1 MLPSQLRN
9 KIEGEKTS
17 GFPFEDI
24 SYRQAER
31 SQLIMKHVIS
41 VLVENKVGVLSRIT
55 GLFSG
60 RGFNIESLAVGETEN
75 IDISRMTI
83 VVSGDNSILEQVRKQ
98 LGKVIDTI
106 KVIDFT
112 GTDYVERNLMLI
124 KVSALPGRRSEIIEL
139 VDVFR
144 GKIIDV
150 GQKDMVIEISGPED
164 RLEAALNLI
173 RPYGIKEVARTGRIA
188 MTRGPK

>member
-1 MLPSQLRN
+1 
-9 KIEGEKTS
+9 
-17 GFPFEDI
+17 
-24 SYRQAER
+24 
-31 SQLIMKHVIS
+31 MKHVIS

-75 IDISRMTI
+75 MAISRMTI
-83 VVSGDNSILEQVRKQ
+83 VVSGDDSIIEQVRKQ

-106 KVIDFT
+106 KVTDYT
-112 GTDYVERNLMLI
+112 GTEYVERNLILI
-124 KVSALPGRRSEIIEL
+124 KVSALPGKRNEIIEL

-150 GQKDMVIEISGPED
+150 GQKDMIVEISGPED
-164 RLEAALNLI
+164 RLEAVLNLL
-173 RPYGIKEVARTGRIA
+173 RPYGIKEVTRTGRIA
-188 MTRGPK
+188 MNRGPK

>member
-1 MLPSQLRN
+1 
-9 KIEGEKTS
+9 
-17 GFPFEDI
+17 
-24 SYRQAER
+24 
-31 SQLIMKHVIS
+31 MKHVIS

-75 IDISRMTI
+75 MAISRMTI
-83 VVSGDNSILEQVRKQ
+83 VVSGDDSIIEQVRKQ

-106 KVIDFT
+106 KVTDYT
-112 GTDYVERNLMLI
+112 GTDYVARDLILI
-124 KVSALPGRRSEIIEL
+124 KVSALPGKRNEIIEL

-150 GQKDMVIEISGPED
+150 GQKDMIVEISGPED
-164 RLEAALNLI
+164 RLEAVLNLL

-188 MTRGPK
+188 MNRGPK

>member
-1 MLPSQLRN
+1 
-9 KIEGEKTS
+9 
-17 GFPFEDI
+17 
-24 SYRQAER
+24 
-31 SQLIMKHVIS
+31 MKHVIS
-41 VLVENKVGVLSRIT
+41 VLVENKVGVLARIT

-60 RGFNIESLAVGETEN
+60 RGFNIESLAVGETEKE
-75 IDISRMTI
+75 DISRMTI
-83 VVSGDNSILEQVRKQ
+83 VVSGDDSILEQVRKQ

-106 KVIDFT
+106 KVTDFT
-112 GTDYVERNLMLI
+112 GTNYVERDLMLI
-124 KVSALPGRRSEIIEL
+124 KVSASPGKRSEIVEL

-164 RLEAALNLI
+164 RLEAMLDLL

-188 MTRGPK
+188 MNRGPK

>member
-1 MLPSQLRN
+1 
-9 KIEGEKTS
+9 
-17 GFPFEDI
+17 
-24 SYRQAER
+24 
-31 SQLIMKHVIS
+31 MKHVIS

-75 IDISRMTI
+75 MAISRMTI
-83 VVSGDNSILEQVRKQ
+83 VVSGDDSILEQVRKQ

-106 KVIDFT
+106 KVTDFT
-112 GTDYVERNLMLI
+112 GIDHVERDLMLI
-124 KVSALPGRRSEIIEL
+124 KVSALPGKRNEIIEL

-150 GQKDMVIEISGPED
+150 GQKDMIVERSGPEE
-164 RLEAALNLI
+164 RLEAVLNLI

-188 MTRGPK
+188 MNRGPK

>member
-1 MLPSQLRN
+1 
-9 KIEGEKTS
+9 
-17 GFPFEDI
+17 
-24 SYRQAER
+24 
-31 SQLIMKHVIS
+31 MKHVIS

-75 IDISRMTI
+75 MAISRMTI
-83 VVSGDNSILEQVRKQ
+83 VVSGDDSILEQVRKQ

-106 KVIDFT
+106 KVTDFT
-112 GTDYVERNLMLI
+112 GIDHVERDLMLI
-124 KVSALPGRRSEIIEL
+124 KVSALPGKRSEIIEL

-150 GQKDMVIEISGPED
+150 GQKDMIVEISGPED
-164 RLEAALNLI
+164 RLEAVLNLI

-188 MTRGPK
+188 MNRGPK

>member
-1 MLPSQLRN
+1 
-9 KIEGEKTS
+9 
-17 GFPFEDI
+17 
-24 SYRQAER
+24 
-31 SQLIMKHVIS
+31 MKHVIS
-41 VLVENKVGVLSRIT
+41 VLVENKVGVLARIT

-75 IDISRMTI
+75 MDISRMTI
-83 VVSGDNSILEQVRKQ
+83 VVSGDEAILEQIRKQ

-106 KVIDFT
+106 KVTDFT
-112 GTDYVERNLMLI
+112 GTDYVERDLMLI
-124 KVSALPGRRSEIIEL
+124 KMNAAPGKRSEIVEL

-164 RLEAALNLI
+164 RLEAMLDLL

-188 MTRGPK
+188 MNRGPK

>member
-1 MLPSQLRN
+1 
-9 KIEGEKTS
+9 
-17 GFPFEDI
+17 
-24 SYRQAER
+24 
-31 SQLIMKHVIS
+31 MKHVIS

-75 IDISRMTI
+75 VNISRMTI

-112 GTDYVERNLMLI
+112 GTDHVERNLILI

-150 GQKDMVIEISGPED
+150 GQKDMVVEISGPED
-164 RLEAALNLI
+164 RLEAALNLL
-173 RPYGIKEVARTGRIA
+173 RPYGIKEGARTGRIA
-188 MTRGPK
+188 MTRGQK

>member
-1 MLPSQLRN
+1 
-9 KIEGEKTS
+9 
-17 GFPFEDI
+17 
-24 SYRQAER
+24 
-31 SQLIMKHVIS
+31 MKHVIS

-75 IDISRMTI
+75 MAISRMTI
-83 VVSGDNSILEQVRKQ
+83 VVSGDESILEQVRKQ

-106 KVIDFT
+106 KVTDFT
-112 GTDYVERNLMLI
+112 GTDYVARDLILI
-124 KVSALPGRRSEIIEL
+124 KVSALPGKRSEIIEL

-150 GQKDMVIEISGPED
+150 GQKDMIVEISGPED
-164 RLEAALNLI
+164 RLEAVLNLL
-173 RPYGIKEVARTGRIA
+173 RPFGIKEVARTGRIA
-188 MTRGPK
+188 MNRGPK

>member
-1 MLPSQLRN
+1 
-9 KIEGEKTS
+9 
-17 GFPFEDI
+17 
-24 SYRQAER
+24 
-31 SQLIMKHVIS
+31 MKHVIS
-41 VLVENKVGVLSRIT
+41 VLVENKVGVLARIT

-75 IDISRMTI
+75 VNISRMTI
-83 VVSGDNSILEQVRKQ
+83 VVSGDDSILEQVRKQ

-106 KVIDFT
+106 KVTDFT
-112 GTDYVERNLMLI
+112 GTDYVERDLMLI
-124 KVSALPGRRSEIIEL
+124 KVSAAPGKRSEVVEL

-164 RLEAALNLI
+164 RLEAMLDLL

-188 MTRGPK
+188 MNRGPK

>member
-1 MLPSQLRN
+1 M
-9 KIEGEKTS
+9 E
-17 GFPFEDI
+17 
-24 SYRQAER
+24 AER
-31 SQLIMKHVIS
+31 SELMKHVIS

-60 RGFNIESLAVGETEN
+60 RGFNIESLAVGETESET
-75 IDISRMTI
+75 ISRMTI
-83 VVSGDNSILEQVRKQ
+83 VVSGDESILEQVRKQ

-112 GTDYVERNLMLI
+112 DTEYVERNLMLI
-124 KVSALPGRRSEIIEL
+124 KVSAVPGKRGDIIEL

-150 GQKDMVIEISGPED
+150 GQKDMVIEISGPGD
-164 RLEAALNLI
+164 RLEAVLDLL
-173 RPYGIKEVARTGRIA
+173 RPFGIKEVARTGRIA
-188 MTRGPK
+188 MNRGPK

>member
-1 MLPSQLRN
+1 
-9 KIEGEKTS
+9 
-17 GFPFEDI
+17 
-24 SYRQAER
+24 
-31 SQLIMKHVIS
+31 MKHVIS

-75 IDISRMTI
+75 VDISRMTI
-83 VVSGDNSILEQVRKQ
+83 VVSGDDSILEQVRKQ
-98 LGKVIDTI
+98 LGKVVDTI
-106 KVIDFT
+106 KVTDYT
-112 GTDYVERNLMLI
+112 GTDYVERNLILI
-124 KVSALPGRRSEIIEL
+124 KVSALPGKRNEIIEL

-150 GQKDMVIEISGPED
+150 GQKDMIVEISGPED
-164 RLEAALNLI
+164 RLEAALNLL

-188 MTRGPK
+188 MNRGPK

>member
-1 MLPSQLRN
+1 
-9 KIEGEKTS
+9 
-17 GFPFEDI
+17 
-24 SYRQAER
+24 
-31 SQLIMKHVIS
+31 MKHVIS
-41 VLVENKVGVLSRIT
+41 VLVENKVGVLARIT

-75 IDISRMTI
+75 MAISRMTI
-83 VVSGDNSILEQVRKQ
+83 VVSGDDSIIEQVRKQ

-106 KVIDFT
+106 KVTDFT
-112 GTDYVERNLMLI
+112 GTDYVERDLMLI
-124 KVSALPGRRSEIIEL
+124 KMNAAPGKRSEIVEL

-164 RLEAALNLI
+164 RLEAMLDLL

-188 MTRGPK
+188 MNRGPK

>member
-1 MLPSQLRN
+1 
-9 KIEGEKTS
+9 
-17 GFPFEDI
+17 
-24 SYRQAER
+24 
-31 SQLIMKHVIS
+31 MKHVIS

-60 RGFNIESLAVGETEN
+60 RGFNIESLAVGETESEA
-75 IDISRMTI
+75 ISRMTI
-83 VVSGDNSILEQVRKQ
+83 VVSGDESILEQVRKQ

-106 KVIDFT
+106 KVTDFT

-124 KVSALPGRRSEIIEL
+124 KISSLPGKRSEIIEL

-150 GQKDMVIEISGPED
+150 GQKDMIIEISGPED
-164 RLEAALNLI
+164 RLEAVLDLL

-188 MTRGPK
+188 MNRGTK

>member
-1 MLPSQLRN
+1 
-9 KIEGEKTS
+9 
-17 GFPFEDI
+17 
-24 SYRQAER
+24 
-31 SQLIMKHVIS
+31 MKHVIS

-75 IDISRMTI
+75 MAISRMTI
-83 VVSGDNSILEQVRKQ
+83 VVSGDDAILEQVRKQ

-106 KVIDFT
+106 KVTDFT
-112 GTDYVERNLMLI
+112 GTDYVERDLMLI
-124 KVSALPGRRSEIIEL
+124 KVSAMPGKRGEIVEL

-164 RLEAALNLI
+164 RLEAMLSLL

-188 MTRGPK
+188 MNRGPK